1 MPYNEK
7 YFYIPKEFLDELIS
21 LDYKDFKLKAPKRY
35 DEYLSLVYGK
45 NYLEIPKQFLAND
58 YGNLVDF
65 QTLKK
70 L

>member
-1 MPYNEK
+1 MVLLLNSICIFYPKITRQLYKFFKNFRLK
-7 YFYIPKEFLDELIS
+7 Y
-21 LDYKDFKLKAPKRY
+21 YKK
-35 DEYLSLVYGK
+35 GK

-58 YGNLVDF
+58 YGNLLDF